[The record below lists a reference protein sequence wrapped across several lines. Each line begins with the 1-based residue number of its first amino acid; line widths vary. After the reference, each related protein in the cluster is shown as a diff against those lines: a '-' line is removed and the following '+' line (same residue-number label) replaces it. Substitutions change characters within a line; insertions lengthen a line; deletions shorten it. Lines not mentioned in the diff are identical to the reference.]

1 LKPLLVRRTAILGCK
16 RRRRIKKGRV
26 VLLYSKLAV
35 GVFYP
40 DERSPTTT
48 APMVVVMMAWV
59 GS

>member
-1 LKPLLVRRTAILGCK
+1 LIPLLVRRTAILGCK

-40 DERSPTTT
+40 ERSPTTT

-59 GS
+59 G